1 MESATETLPDDVAT
15 LKKIIATMRES
26 HARELQSVTSELN
39 AALQAEKEKYAAL
52 QRLVFGQKSEK
63 KPERENPKQEML
75 FNEAETYATEDKSPE
90 KAISVAAHERKKT
103 GRKPFPA
110 NLERNEIVHAIPEEE
125 RTCPECGSLRQE
137 IGEERTEELRLI
149 PAKAIIDV
157 HVVKKY
163 GPCSCEHCASPIIQA
178 KGPAKIVPGSR
189 FSNGTIAFFL
199 TSKFVDAQPFYRME
213 GILSRWGVDT
223 GRSTLCNLAIAAGKA
238 AGELV
243 EAIRDDVL
251 CSPVIGMDETTL
263 KVLHETNRSAASQSY
278 MWVTQGYHEGKR
290 LIFYHYHPTRSG
302 TVASAFLKGYSGY
315 LQTDGYAGYT
325 AVGETPS
332 IIHVGCMAHVRRKF
346 FEADKIAKGDGHAA
360 RMIAMIGELYR
371 DEAALRQKYGSNPAD
386 SRTFL
391 DERRQLQ
398 QPKLEAMYAW
408 LVEMHPKVAPSS
420 LLGKAISYA
429 LGQWERVT
437 RYLDHELL
445 TPDNNMLENAIRPFV
460 IGRKNW
466 LFSNTS
472 RGAHVSAGLYSLIET
487 AKACGHEPYK
497 YLCHV
502 FDQLPTLMTKEER
515 LLLLPYRLDPNSY

>member
-1 MESATETLPDDVAT
+1 MPTTLETLPDDVAT

-26 HARELQSVTSELN
+26 HAKE
-39 AALQAEKEKYAAL
+39 LQAEKEKYAAL

-63 KPERENPKQEML
+63 KTEWENPKQKML
-75 FNEAETYATEDKSPE
+75 FNEAETYAPEDAGPRQ
-90 KAISVAAHERKKT
+90 AAVSVAAHERKKT

-110 NLERNEIVHAIPEEE
+110 HLERNEIVHVMPFEE
-125 RTCPECGSLRQE
+125 RTCKECGSVRPE

-149 PAKAIIDV
+149 PAKAVIDV

-163 GPCSCEHCASPIIQA
+163 GPCACGHCGNTIIQA

-223 GRSTLCNLAIAAGKA
+223 GRSTLCNLAVSSGKA
-238 AGELV
+238 VGELV
-243 EAIRDDVL
+243 QAIRDDVL
-251 CSPVIGMDETTL
+251 TSPVIGMDETTV

-278 MWVTQGYHEGKR
+278 MWVTQGYNRGKR

-302 TVASAFLKGYSGY
+302 SVASTFLKGYTGY
-315 LQTDGYAGYT
+315 LQTDGYSGYTT
-325 AVGETPS
+325 AVGESPS

-346 FEADKIAKGDGHAA
+346 FEADKITKGEGHAGT
-360 RMIAMIGELYR
+360 MLAMIGELYR
-371 DEAALRQKYGSNPAD
+371 DEAAIRQKYEQVPDD
-386 SRTFL
+386 SGAFL
-391 DERRQLQ
+391 FERRQVQ

-408 LVEMHPKVAPSS
+408 LVATNAKAVPSS

-429 LGQWERVT
+429 LGQWSRVT
-437 RYLDHELL
+437 RYLDHALL

-466 LFSNTS
+466 LFSNTP
-472 RGAHVSAGLYSLIET
+472 RGAHVSAGLFSLIET

-502 FDQLPTLMTKEER
+502 FDRLPTLTTKEDR
-515 LLLLPYRLDPNSY
+515 LLLLPYILDPQSY

>member
-1 MESATETLPDDVAT
+1 MSTTLETLPNDVT
-15 LKKIIATMRES
+15 ELKKIVQ
-26 HARELQSVTSELN
+26 ELVSQQAALQ

-63 KPERENPKQEML
+63 KPEWENPKQEML
-75 FNEAETYATEDKSPE
+75 FNEAETYATEDTGPKE
-90 KAISVAAHERKKT
+90 AAVSVAAPERKKT

-110 NLERNEIVHAIPEEE
+110 HLERNEIVHAMPLEE
-125 RTCPECGSLRQE
+125 RTCQECGSLRPE

-149 PAKAIIDV
+149 PAKAVIDI

-163 GPCSCEHCASPIIQA
+163 GPCQCGHCGIPIIQA

-223 GRSTLCNLAIAAGKA
+223 SRSTLCNLAVSSGRAV
-238 AGELV
+238 GELV
-243 EAIRDDVL
+243 QAIRDDVL
-251 CSPVIGMDETTL
+251 KSPVIGMDETTL

-278 MWVTQGYHEGKR
+278 MWVTQGYHRGKR

-302 TVASAFLKGYSGY
+302 AVASMFLKGYTGY
-315 LQTDGYAGYT
+315 LQTDGYSGYT
-325 AVGETPS
+325 AAGESPS

-346 FEADKIAKGDGHAA
+346 FDADKIAKGEGHAGK
-360 RMIAMIGELYR
+360 MLAMIGELYR
-371 DEAALRQKYGSNPAD
+371 DEAAIRQKYGQSPAD
-386 SRTFL
+386 TRAFL
-391 DERRQLQ
+391 DERRRMQ

-408 LVEMHPKVAPSS
+408 LVATNAKAVPSS

-429 LGQWERVT
+429 LGQWSRVT

-460 IGRKNW
+460 VGRKNW
-466 LFSNTS
+466 LFSNTP
-472 RGAHVSAGLYSLIET
+472 RGAHVSAGLFSLIET

-502 FDQLPTLMTKEER
+502 FDRLPTLTAKEDR
-515 LLLLPYRLDPNSY
+515 LLLLPYILDPQSY